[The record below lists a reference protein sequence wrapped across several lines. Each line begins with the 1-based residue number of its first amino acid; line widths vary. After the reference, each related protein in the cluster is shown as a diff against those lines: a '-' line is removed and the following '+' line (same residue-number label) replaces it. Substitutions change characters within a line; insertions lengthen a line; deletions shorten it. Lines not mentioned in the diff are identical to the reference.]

1 MFIGEMEMYLRATGE
16 KWKAAHM
23 SERNRELSALFD
35 AHYRELRG
43 LAFVILGDS
52 HLAEEV
58 VMDAFTKMFS
68 SWARVRR
75 LDLPYGYLRKTVVNL
90 CRGKIRRRRLE
101 SRVNA
106 VIQRRNEVEVS
117 DLGAEHSEARLD
129 LWDAV
134 RRLPERQRLC
144 VVLRYLEDMPEAEI
158 ADTLDCSI
166 GTVKSQT
173 FRARRSLGQMLG
185 SRSQETRDED

>member
-1 MFIGEMEMYLRATGE
+1 MEMSSRTAGE
-16 KWKAAHM
+16 RWKAVHV

-35 AHYRELRG
+35 AHYSELRG

-68 SWARVRR
+68 SWTRVRR
-75 LDLPYGYLRKTVVNL
+75 LDFPYGYLRRVVVNM

-101 SRVNA
+101 SSVTA
-106 VIQRRNEVEVS
+106 AIQRRAEIESSEWN
-117 DLGAEHSEARLD
+117 AEHSDARLD
-129 LWDAV
+129 VWEAV

-158 ADTLDCSI
+158 AETLDCSI

-173 FRARRSLGQMLG
+173 SRARRSLEQMLG
-185 SRSQETRDED
+185 PQNLGGMA